1 MVLTLTTE
9 QQQALQEQHD
19 RIVRV
24 RDGDTEYV
32 LVRADLYDQL
42 KCFLDGP
49 IEDLDRSLY
58 EADDQC

>member
-9 QQQALQEQHD
+9 QRQVMHEKPD
-19 RIVRV
+19 RVIRV

-42 KCFLDGP
+42 KPFLDGP
-49 IEDLDRSLY
+49 AEVIDPSFY
-58 EADDQC
+58 EAEDQ

>member
-9 QQQALQEQHD
+9 QRQALHEQLD

-42 KCFLDGP
+42 KPFLDRP
-49 IEDLDRSLY
+49 VEELDPSLY
-58 EADDQC
+58 EAEDQ